1 MRSRTLP
8 RAILVGGAIGGA
20 LDLLF
25 AVTLAGVYGVGP
37 GRVFQTIASGL
48 LGQAAFDGGAGVQA
62 LGVACHFALSWIW
75 AVLFALAA
83 MRLPM
88 LVRRPVMSGIAFGIV
103 VFACMRLLVLPLSAY
118 PHPVSFKP
126 LSSALDLA
134 SHMLL
139 FGVPIAL
146 CAAKALRAN
155 GAGARVRAQDIAS

>member
-20 LDLLF
+20 LGLLF

-103 VFACMRLLVLPLSAY
+103 VFAAVTTIWVIVPATPWHASCSRPS
-118 PHPVSFKP
+118 VS
-126 LSSALDLA
+126 LNDCSESC
-134 SHMLL
+134 
-139 FGVPIAL
+139 G
-146 CAAKALRAN
+146 
-155 GAGARVRAQDIAS
+155 